1 MPEIPYQP
9 PKRSTLWHVLN
20 GMTGGM
26 VGFGGGYY
34 ADRAAYDRK
43 HEEAVR
49 AQHQLDH
56 DNRLAQRMKEQ
67 REAEVMDRLKL
78 DYANLGGV
86 PKPGANQADLL
97 SGIANLENLGRMQKA
112 ADDHAADEQAAYRAM
127 ASANAT
133 AQRMMDINN
142 HQEATRELERRAK
155 LHREFQELHPF
166 VTDNE
171 VWNYTE
177 GQMMAAI
184 RQAADDRRVAVAR
197 KIAEA
202 ELEAKNEQAN
212 KQDIKD
218 YTSFF
223 AVPPTLDSKGRLTPT
238 ELKKLE
244 DERERR
250 RLSARDNRFS
260 NLFDDDGK
268 WTPGRPGAGGGT
280 GTPGRPGA
288 GGTNAPANTRV
299 TEWVRDPKTGVL
311 TPKR

>member
-1 MPEIPYQP
+1 
-9 PKRSTLWHVLN
+9 
-20 GMTGGM
+20 M

-67 REAEVMDRLKL
+67 REAEVMDNLMHDIAKFGGTPPTKATPGQLYEALANAVREQQGRERFNAWQAQEQKHQHERAETAKKLLEQQREVDRQTELKNEAIRQEYLRNNPHLSVQEIWNL
-78 DYANLGGV
+78 D
-86 PKPGANQADLL
+86 
-97 SGIANLENLGRMQKA
+97 LGRMQAENLDA
-112 ADDHAADEQAAYRAM
+112 ADKRKVQHEV
-127 ASANAT
+127 NLL
-133 AQRMMDINN
+133 N
-142 HQEATRELERRAK
+142 AK
-155 LHREFQELHPF
+155 LDA
-166 VTDNE
+166 TN
-171 VWNYTE
+171 
-177 GQMMAAI
+177 A
-184 RQAADDRRVAVAR
+184 
-197 KIAEA
+197 
-202 ELEAKNEQAN
+202 QAN
-212 KQDIKD
+212 EQDIKD
-218 YTSFF
+218 YKSFF
-223 AVPPTLDSKGRLTPT
+223 AVPPTLDSKGRLTLT

-250 RLSARDNRFS
+250 RLSARDNPFS